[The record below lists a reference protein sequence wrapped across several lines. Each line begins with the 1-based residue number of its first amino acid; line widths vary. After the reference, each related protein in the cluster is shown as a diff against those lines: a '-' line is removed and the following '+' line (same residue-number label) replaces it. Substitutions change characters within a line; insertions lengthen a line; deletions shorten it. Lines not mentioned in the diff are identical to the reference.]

1 MQANPVANAPA
12 PIAAGKAENK
22 GGAYRQVPASAV
34 TPHASSTIRTR
45 LAAHPITERQLN
57 AHTAN
62 ITIAVADDIMCTIE
76 IARPS
81 PPTISS
87 ELNDKNTQA
96 Q

>member
-1 MQANPVANAPA
+1 MTNAPA

-22 GGAYRQVPASAV
+22 GSAYRQVPASAV